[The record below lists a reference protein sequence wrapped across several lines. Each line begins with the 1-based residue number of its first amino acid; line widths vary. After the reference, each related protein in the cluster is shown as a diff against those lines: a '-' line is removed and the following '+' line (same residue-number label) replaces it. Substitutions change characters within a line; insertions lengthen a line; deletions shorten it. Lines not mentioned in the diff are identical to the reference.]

1 MNILGI
7 KNAKYIEDTNTFI
20 NMVLETDVGDMP
32 FVYHPADDA
41 PATEYVRSK
50 MGTFP
55 VAPYIPPVIPFGT
68 LRAEKIAYIQ
78 TMSNNAISALT
89 AGYTLGEKESFAQQ
103 KKGAED
109 IILDTYVDTVEA
121 SYVRQ
126 LADIRVANGDTVIGA
141 LEAEDRYRAFAQR
154 ILANAQEAEQAT
166 LAIIGKQQG
175 LEVRARLATTPE
187 QLENIVW

>member
-7 KNAKYIEDTNTFI
+7 KNAQYVEETNTTI
-20 NMVLETDVGDMP
+20 DMVLETDEGDMP
-32 FVYHPADDA
+32 FGFHPADNA

-50 MGTFP
+50 LGTFP
-55 VAPYIPPVIPFGT
+55 VAPYAPPVIPFET
-68 LRAEKIAYIQ
+68 LQTEKIAYIQ
-78 TMSNNAISALT
+78 TMSNSAINAIT
-89 AGYTLGEKESFAQQ
+89 AGYTIGERESFAQQ

-121 SYVRQ
+121 AYVRQ
-126 LADIRVANGDTVIGA
+126 LADIRVSNGDTILGA

-154 ILANAQEAEQAT
+154 ILSNAHEAEQAT

>member
-7 KNAKYIEDTNTFI
+7 KNAKYTEGTNTI
-20 NMVLETDVGDMP
+20 IDLVLETDEGDMP
-32 FVYHPADDA
+32 FGYHPADDA

-55 VAPYIPPVIPFGT
+55 VAPYIPPVIPFET
-68 LRAEKIAYIQ
+68 LQAEKIAYIQ
-78 TMSNNAISALT
+78 TMSNNAIRALT
-89 AGYTLGEKESFAQQ
+89 AGYTVGEQESFTQQ

-109 IILDTYVDTVEA
+109 ILDSVNSVEA

-126 LADIRVANGDTVIGA
+126 LADIRVANGDTILGA
-141 LEAEDRYRAFAQR
+141 LEVEDRYRAFATR

-175 LEVRARLATTPE
+175 LEVRARLATTLE

>member
-7 KNAKYIEDTNTFI
+7 KNAKYIEDTNTI
-20 NMVLETDVGDMP
+20 IDLVLETDEGDMP
-32 FVYHPADDA
+32 FGFHPDDDA

-50 MGTFP
+50 LGTFP
-55 VAPYIPPVIPFGT
+55 VAPYIPPVIPFET
-68 LRAEKIAYIQ
+68 LQAEKIAYIQ
-78 TMSNNAISALT
+78 TMSNNAISTLT
-89 AGYTLGEKESFAQQ
+89 AGYTIGEKESFAQQ

-126 LADIRVANGDTVIGA
+126 LADIRVANGDSILGA
-141 LEAEDRYRAFAQR
+141 LEGAERYAAFAQR